1 MKSFIKS
8 SVVSFPDRLPVLL
21 AFAALAFVGTLAQ
34 AADLPEVTI
43 SAPSVKTVDRDAA
56 TGAPIQEITETA
68 RVSVDPVTLTTNS
81 GVALL
86 QDKVLETAQQ
96 ICDSTDPLADEGDG
110 SCVREAVKSAQAQV
124 KAAVARA
131 NSDNGHVQSPARSG

>member
-1 MKSFIKS
+1 MKTFIKS
-8 SVVSFPDRLPVLL
+8 VPDRLPILL
-21 AFAALAFVGTLAQ
+21 AFAALAFVSALAQ
-34 AADLPEVTI
+34 AADLPEVTV

-56 TGAPIQEITETA
+56 TGAPIQEVTEAA

-86 QDKVLETAQQ
+86 QDKVLQTAQQ
-96 ICDSTDPLADEGDG
+96 ICASMDPLAGEDDG
-110 SCVREAVKSAQAQV
+110 SCVREAVKSARAGI

-131 NSDNGHVQSPARSG
+131 NSDSGQVHSPASSG

>member
-1 MKSFIKS
+1 MKTLIKS
-8 SVVSFPDRLPVLL
+8 VPDRLPILL
-21 AFAALAFVGTLAQ
+21 AFAALAFVSALAQ

-56 TGAPIQEITETA
+56 TGAPIQQVTEAA

-86 QDKVLETAQQ
+86 QDKVVETAQQ
-96 ICDSTDPLADEGDG
+96 LCNTMDPLAVEDDG
-110 SCVREAVKSAQAQV
+110 SCVREAVKSAQAQI

-131 NSDNGHVQSPARSG
+131 NSNSGQVQSPARSG

>member
-1 MKSFIKS
+1 MKTLIKS
-8 SVVSFPDRLPVLL
+8 VPDRLPILL
-21 AFAALAFVGTLAQ
+21 AFAALAFVSALAQ

-56 TGAPIQEITETA
+56 TGAPIQEVTETA

-96 ICDSTDPLADEGDG
+96 LCDSTDPLAGEDDG
-110 SCVREAVKSAQAQV
+110 SCVREAVKSAQTQIEADVAQ
-124 KAAVARA
+124 A
-131 NSDNGHVQSPARSG
+131 NRDSAQTQSPAHAG